1 MTDQDK
7 HQPPEDA
14 KPDFEEDPERAPS
27 AEEGE
32 QLLLQLDGFD
42 GPIDMLLSMAQ
53 DQKLDLTQISILEL
67 ANQYLDFIDNARNLR
82 LELAADYLVMAAW
95 LAYLKSRLLIP
106 EEETTEEPSGEQMAE
121 ALAFQLRRLEA
132 MRNASEKLMAR
143 PQLGYDFFPRG
154 HADGVEIITKH
165 IWDAGFYDLLS
176 AYADIRQRSDS
187 SIYEIRAFK
196 LLSIDDA
203 LARMTKMLGSIPEE
217 WLSLRALLPAGL
229 REEEPLVK
237 RSAVAS
243 TFGASLEMAKRGM
256 IEIRQEET
264 YAPIYL
270 RRKVT
275 EE

>member
-1 MTDQDK
+1 
-7 HQPPEDA
+7 
-14 KPDFEEDPERAPS
+14 
-27 AEEGE
+27 
-32 QLLLQLDGFD
+32 
-42 GPIDMLLSMAQ
+42 
-53 DQKLDLTQISILEL
+53 
-67 ANQYLDFIDNARNLR
+67 LR

-106 EEETTEEPSGEQMAE
+106 QDETAEEPSGEQMAE

-132 MRNASEKLMAR
+132 MRNAAEKLMAR
-143 PQLGYDFFPRG
+143 PQLGYDFFARG
-154 HADGVEIITKH
+154 HADGVEIVTNH

-203 LARMTKMLGSIPEE
+203 LARMTKMLGSIPDD

-256 IEIRQEET
+256 IEIRQDET

>member
-7 HQPPEDA
+7 HLPPAADIT
-14 KPDFEEDPERAPS
+14 DFEEDPGRVMPQND
-27 AEEGE
+27 GE

-42 GPIDMLLSMAQ
+42 GPIDMLLRMAQ

-106 EEETTEEPSGEQMAE
+106 EEETEEEPSGEQMAE

-132 MRNASEKLMAR
+132 VRNASEKLTAR
-143 PQLGYDFFPRG
+143 PQLGYDFFARG
-154 HADGVEIITKH
+154 HADGVEIVTKH

-176 AYADIRQRSDS
+176 AYADIRQRADS

-203 LARMTKMLGSIPEE
+203 LARMTKMLGSIPDD
-217 WLSLRALLPAGL
+217 WLSLRALLPPGL
-229 REEEPLVK
+229 RDEEPLVK

-256 IEIRQEET
+256 IDIRQDET

-270 RRKVT
+270 KRKVT